1 MKIVPTGDKILG
13 LVTGLT
19 ALGERDSTIFIPEQ
33 AKEKKLVQVIVL
45 EVGPKVEVEIPPP
58 EGVAVVPK
66 DVEPIPAAFELKKG
80 DIVLVNN
87 FAGTRV
93 KYNPDDGDEEELIL
107 VAAREI
113 LAVVLPEVE
122 TE

>member
-19 ALGERDSTIFIPEQ
+19 ALGERDSTIVIPEQ
-33 AKEKKLVQVIVL
+33 AKEKKLVQVIVI
-45 EVGPKVEVEIPPP
+45 EVGPKVEVEIQKTFPNGSTKR
-58 EGVAVVPK
+58 EE
-66 DVEPIPAAFELKKG
+66 DFTLKHG

-93 KYNPDDGDEEELIL
+93 KYNPDDGEEEELIL